1 MIYRRKSETV
11 EAIMFD
17 GSNLEQIRQF
27 LKDYFKY
34 GHIMEDGH
42 LFLMLNSNNAL
53 YSAQVYDYIV
63 VDKMHGFTMNK
74 KAFENTYI
82 PRS

>member
-1 MIYRRKSETV
+1 MIYSRKPETI

-34 GHIMEDGH
+34 GRIMEDGH

-53 YSAQVYDYIV
+53 YRAQVYDYIII
-63 VDKMHGFTMNK
+63 DKTHSFTMTK
-74 KAFENTYI
+74 QSFENIYI
-82 PRS
+82 PQS